1 MTTYKVQKGDT
12 LWSIAKRFLGDGN
25 RFKEIQ
31 KANGM
36 TDTVI
41 YPDSVLEIPSST
53 LSTQSDYEK
62 IGKAFEKALNDVDNL
77 KSVQHLYKL
86 IGD

>member
-31 KANGM
+31 KVNGM

-41 YPDSVLEIPSST
+41 YPDTVLKIPTNNQTSGSNYET
-53 LSTQSDYEK
+53 L
-62 IGKAFEKALNDVDNL
+62 GRAFEKALNDVDSL
-77 KSVQHLYKL
+77 KSVQDLYKL